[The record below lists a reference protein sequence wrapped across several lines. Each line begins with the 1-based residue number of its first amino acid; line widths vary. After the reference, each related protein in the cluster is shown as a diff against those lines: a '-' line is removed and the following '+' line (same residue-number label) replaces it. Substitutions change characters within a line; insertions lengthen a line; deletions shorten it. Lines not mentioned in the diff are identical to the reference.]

1 MQTSQLP
8 RAVTRLSSIF
18 KYDPRLGLQAHG
30 CQRDPVMG
38 GAGGI
43 SEAAQ
48 VSGGGRWASR

>member
-1 MQTSQLP
+1 MQTSQPP

-38 GAGGI
+38 EAGGV